1 MIKKKIKRLRNG
13 LADIPD
19 EDIRKYINKNETLEI
34 TVAEKPG
41 EKMII
46 SIDQM
51 KDQLIKSKKNKL
63 LKGRYRLVNFYW
75 KPVDTRQQELL

>member
-1 MIKKKIKRLRNG
+1 MIKKKIKRLWNG

-51 KDQLIKSKKNKL
+51 KDQLIKSKKINCS
-63 LKGRYRLVNFYW
+63 R
-75 KPVDTRQQELL
+75 VDTDL

>member
-1 MIKKKIKRLRNG
+1 MIKKKLKRLWNG

-19 EDIRKYINKNETLEI
+19 EDIKKYINKNEPLEI
-34 TVAEKPG
+34 TVSEKPG

-51 KDQLIKSKKNKL
+51 KEQLVKSKKNKL

>member
-1 MIKKKIKRLRNG
+1 MIKKKLKRLWNG

-34 TVAEKPG
+34 TVSEKPG

-51 KDQLIKSKKNKL
+51 KEQLVKSKKNKL

>member
-1 MIKKKIKRLRNG
+1 MIKKKIKSLWNG

-19 EDIRKYINKNETLEI
+19 EDIRKYIAKNEILEI
-34 TVAEKPG
+34 TVADKPG

-51 KDQLIKSKKNKL
+51 KEQLAKSKRNKL

-75 KPVDTRQQELL
+75 KPVNTQQGELL